1 MEQSLWSMPALW
13 LLALA
18 VVAVAGGVFAVARRA
33 NRREAEIAAEMVRL
47 GEATQRMIQQQAEA
61 AGRLA
66 EAQNTVSARLEAL
79 GMRLNEGLT
88 KQTEKTGESLR
99 DLQVRLAV
107 IDSAQKR
114 IAELS
119 TQVVGL
125 QDILSN
131 KHARG
136 SFGELQL
143 EDLVRQA
150 LPPSAFAFQVTLGNR
165 ARADCVIILP
175 NPPGPIAIDAKFPL
189 ESYRAL
195 RAATDDAARIQAARA
210 FAADVGKHV
219 KDIAERYIVPGETA
233 DGALMFLPAE
243 AVYAELHANFGNVVE
258 DAFRRRVYIVSP
270 TTLMATLNT
279 VRAVLKDSRMREQTG
294 RILDEVQKLL
304 KDVGRLDERVE
315 KLQSHFGQ
323 ADADIRQILISTGKV
338 MKRADTIENMQLEE
352 VGVAEALKV
361 PAQPTKLKI
370 TADTD

>member
-1 MEQSLWSMPALW
+1 MPALW
-13 LLALA
+13 ILALLVA
-18 VVAVAGGVFAVARRA
+18 MVAVAVLAVAWRA
-33 NRREAEIAAEMVRL
+33 SRREAAIAAEMARL

-61 AGRLA
+61 GGRLV
-66 EAQNTVSARLEAL
+66 EAQNTVSTRLEAL
-79 GMRLNEGLT
+79 GARLNDGLA

-150 LPPSAFAFQVTLGNR
+150 LPPSAFDFQVTLGNR
-165 ARADCVIILP
+165 ARADCIIILP

-195 RAATDDAARIQAARA
+195 RAATDDAGRIQAGRA

-279 VRAVLKDSRMREQTG
+279 VRAVLKDSRMREHTG

-315 KLQSHFGQ
+315 KLQAHFGQ

-338 MKRADTIENMQLEE
+338 MKRADTIESMQIEE
-352 VGVAEALKV
+352 VGAAEALKA
-361 PAQPTKLKI
+361 PEQTAKLKI
-370 TADTD
+370 TTDTD

>member
-33 NRREAEIAAEMVRL
+33 SRREAEIAAEMVRL

-165 ARADCVIILP
+165 ARADCIIILP

-338 MKRADTIENMQLEE
+338 MKSADTIENMQLEE
-352 VGVAEALKV
+352 VGAAEALKV
-361 PAQPTKLKI
+361 PAQPAKLKI

>member
-1 MEQSLWSMPALW
+1 MEQSFWSMPALW
-13 LLALA
+13 ILALLVA
-18 VVAVAGGVFAVARRA
+18 MVAVAVLAVAWRA
-33 NRREAEIAAEMVRL
+33 SRREAAIAAEMARL

-61 AGRLA
+61 GGRLV
-66 EAQNTVSARLEAL
+66 EAQNTVSTRLEAL
-79 GMRLNEGLT
+79 GARLNDGLA

-150 LPPSAFAFQVTLGNR
+150 LPPSAFDFQVTLGNR
-165 ARADCVIILP
+165 ARADCIIILP

-195 RAATDDAARIQAARA
+195 RAATDDAGRIQAGRA

-279 VRAVLKDSRMREQTG
+279 VRAVLKDSRMREHTG

-315 KLQSHFGQ
+315 KLQAHFGQ

-338 MKRADTIENMQLEE
+338 MKRADTIESMQIEE
-352 VGVAEALKV
+352 VGAAEALKA
-361 PAQPTKLKI
+361 PEQTAKLKI
-370 TADTD
+370 TTDTD